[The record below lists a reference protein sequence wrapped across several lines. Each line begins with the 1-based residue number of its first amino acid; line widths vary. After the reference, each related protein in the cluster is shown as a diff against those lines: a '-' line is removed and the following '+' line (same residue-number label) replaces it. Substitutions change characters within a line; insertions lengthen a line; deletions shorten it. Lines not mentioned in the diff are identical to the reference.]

1 MASDLNH
8 VLLQGRLTK
17 SAEVKYP
24 RQDFCVVS
32 FTIASNKNHK
42 NGDNWEKRPNY
53 IDCTWTGNYAK
64 ACAQSMTKGREVF
77 VEGNIHQDRW
87 EKDGQKQS
95 RIIIKASDVKMG
107 KMPGEGNAS
116 APAAD
121 YPEPGESDMGTDNA
135 PDDIPF

>member
-32 FTIASNKNHK
+32 FTIASNENHK

-64 ACAQSMTKGREVF
+64 ACAPSMTKGREVF

-107 KMPGEGNAS
+107 KMPGEGNNS
-116 APAAD
+116 TAPAAE
-121 YPEPGESDMGTDNA
+121 YPEEPDAASDDDA

>member
-1 MASDLNH
+1 MASDFNH
-8 VLLQGRLTK
+8 IVLQGRLTK

-32 FTIASNKNHK
+32 FTIASNENHK
-42 NGDNWEKRPNY
+42 NGDQWEKRPNY

-64 ACAQSMTKGREVF
+64 ALAESMTKGREVF
-77 VEGNIHQDRW
+77 LEGSLHQDRW

-95 RIIIKASDVKMG
+95 RMIVKVTNLVPG
-107 KMPGEGNAS
+107 RTPGEKTKS

-121 YPEPGESDMGTDNA
+121 YSDVPDPGDPEQ
-135 PDDIPF
+135 PDTIPF